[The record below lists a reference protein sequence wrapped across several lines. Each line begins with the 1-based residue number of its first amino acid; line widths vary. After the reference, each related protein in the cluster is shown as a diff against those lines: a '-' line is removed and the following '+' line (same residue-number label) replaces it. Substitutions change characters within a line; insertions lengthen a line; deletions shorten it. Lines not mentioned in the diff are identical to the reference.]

1 MPDMRTAIEEA
12 LSKSKEEQMKNE
24 ELKSAI
30 NQWETERGAVENGVI
45 ATPES
50 EPKKNLTR
58 TIHTFI
64 FSNPRCA
71 FSDIVKHVQE
81 EGFSVSSVSSLL
93 TQMLNAELIERTSD
107 RKYVSHKPYAPIG
120 KAYKKKVQQR
130 KQESKKIAR
139 EAKKAVEAGLA
150 SLKVTSLSTSS
161 SPVAPA
167 ATTFDPDAMLASLS
181 FPQVMAL
188 YKKIKLMIGEA

>member
-12 LSKSKEEQMKNE
+12 LNKTKEKPTKNE
-24 ELKSAI
+24 ELQEAI
-30 NQWETERGAVENGVI
+30 DQWETERGAVENGVV

-58 TIHTFI
+58 SIHTFI
-64 FSNPRCA
+64 FNNPRCA
-71 FSDIVKHVQE
+71 FSDIVNFVQS

-107 RKYVSHKPYAPIG
+107 RKYVSYKEYAPIG
-120 KAYKKKVQQR
+120 KAYKKKVHQR

-150 SLKVTSLSTSS
+150 SLKVASLSTSS
-161 SPVAPA
+161 SPVVPA
-167 ATTFDPDAMLASLS
+167 ATAFDPDAMLASLS